1 MQRSGRMTD
10 EERRLALERLHSSRE
25 KFMSAITGVSV
36 DQASFKPSADRWSIL
51 ELAEHIAI
59 SDESLRALI
68 RCALDS
74 PAQPELME
82 QVQSNDFRYHRPF
95 RPHPKGVNKAPDN
108 MCPHGRFAT
117 LAAAATEF
125 NRQRDETVVY
135 AESTSDELRNHMIA
149 HPVFG
154 PMDAYQWLMACSIH
168 VESHSHHIEE
178 LKQELASQIRSSP

>member
-1 MQRSGRMTD
+1 MTD

-25 KFMSAITGVSV
+25 KFANTIAGVSHV
-36 DQASFKPSADRWSIL
+36 QAQFKPSPGQWSIL

-68 RCALDS
+68 RRALDS
-74 PAQPELME
+74 PAQPELHE

-95 RPHPKGVNKAPDN
+95 RPHPKGVNKAPES
-108 MCPHGRFAT
+108 MQPHNRFST
-117 LAAAATEF
+117 LEAAAAEF
-125 NRQRDETVVY
+125 HRQRHETIAY
-135 AESTSDELRNHMIA
+135 ATVTQDPLRDHMVN

-168 VESHSHHIEE
+168 VESHSHHMEE
-178 LKQELASQIRSSP
+178 LKQDPGYPAA